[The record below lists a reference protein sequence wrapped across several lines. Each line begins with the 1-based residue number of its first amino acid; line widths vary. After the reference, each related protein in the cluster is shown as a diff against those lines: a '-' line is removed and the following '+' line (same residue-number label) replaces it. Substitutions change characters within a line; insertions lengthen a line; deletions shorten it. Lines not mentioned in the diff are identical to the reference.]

1 MREQLL
7 QAFEA
12 HLHFHA
18 ARGTPGAQHLRRRK
32 EDLSPAEIVA
42 NGYSRADVERV
53 VGMVRLGEYKRR
65 QAPIGIR
72 VATRA
77 FGKDCRYPITDRF
90 RHRYDQ

>member
-1 MREQLL
+1 M
-7 QAFEA
+7 AYIA
-12 HLHFHA
+12 
-18 ARGTPGAQHLRRRK
+18 

-42 NGYSRADVERV
+42 NGYSRTDVERV

-72 VATRA
+72 VTTRA
-77 FGKDCRYPITDRF
+77 FGKDWRYPITNRF